1 MKMDVR
7 NFKVATAAVLLSPS
21 LLLAA
26 PILQN
31 TSDQAS
37 APASIGLF
45 GVGSNGLA
53 SSSNFIDF
61 IETGAVNAA
70 GSSLSGMTG
79 NTLEYTSTV
88 NASPLVATFGG
99 LVRGQTV
106 DLLLDA
112 AGDVAAG
119 GGTPGPNSRGTEAIR
134 PLALANGS
142 PAAINTGVSNP
153 FGFDENYGPR
163 QSLGGYSE
171 TGTGGAAT
179 PYQAGTAGP
188 VALDTDNNNMFDRV
202 LTGYG
207 VQGRPFDP
215 VGSLINGFGS
225 ITIVFDELVSA
236 FGGYIGSLE
245 QAGSVTL
252 VTYLDDG
259 SVYGAVSNALFSGT
273 PGIDQ
278 YNLLSIED
286 SVGENII
293 RAATFYQELS
303 DGAGFEVDYVA
314 FEQTGQQAALVP
326 VPASLSLLALGLVGF
341 TVRRKPQS

>member
-1 MKMDVR
+1 MDIR
-7 NFKVATAAVLLSPS
+7 NFRIAAAAALLSPS

-31 TSDQAS
+31 TSQQAS
-37 APASIGLF
+37 AQAGVGLF
-45 GVGSNGLA
+45 SVGSNGLV
-53 SSSNFIDF
+53 SNTNFIDF
-61 IETGAVNAA
+61 IETATVNAA
-70 GSSLSGMTG
+70 GSRLSAMTG
-79 NTLEYTSTV
+79 TTIEYTSTV
-88 NASPLVATFGG
+88 NSSPLVATFGG

-106 DLLLDA
+106 DILLDA
-112 AGDVAAG
+112 AGDVAGG
-119 GGTPGPNSRGTEAIR
+119 GGTPGPGNRGTEAIR

-142 PAAINTGVSNP
+142 PAPINTGVSNA

-163 QSLGGYSE
+163 QANGGFSE
-171 TGTGGAAT
+171 NTPT
-179 PYQAGTAGP
+179 PYESLPADTAGP
-188 VALDTDNNNMFDRV
+188 VALVADNNNV
-202 LTGYG
+202 LDNVLAGYG
-207 VQGRPFDP
+207 VQGRPFDA

-236 FGGYIGSLE
+236 FGGFIGSLE

-252 VTYLDDG
+252 VTYLEDG
-259 SVYGAVSNALFSGT
+259 SVYDSVSSTLFSAT

-303 DGAGFEVDYVA
+303 DGAGFEVDYVT
-314 FEQTGQQAALVP
+314 FEQSGPQAALVP
-326 VPASLSLLALGLVGF
+326 APASLLLLMLGLSGF
-341 TVRRKPQS
+341 SMRRKKQS